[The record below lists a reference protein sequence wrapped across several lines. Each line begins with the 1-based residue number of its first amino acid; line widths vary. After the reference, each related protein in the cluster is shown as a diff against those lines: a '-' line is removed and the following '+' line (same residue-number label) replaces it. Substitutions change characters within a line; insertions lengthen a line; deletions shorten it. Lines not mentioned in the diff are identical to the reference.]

1 MSDRQD
7 HTGETERIDA
17 MLQRENPESTTP
29 TEATETT
36 ALPTERLGS
45 PNTAPDATTDWFPMG
60 ATGTERLAAAGL
72 GGTSAPGAAPTVS
85 APSPSQGSAASPVQA
100 TLRRRSA
107 RFGTILWGVLVLTF
121 AAAVVTNA
129 VSTIAIDPVTWIIG
143 ALIGVGAILV
153 VAGIAAA
160 IRR

>member
-1 MSDRQD
+1 MSDPQD
-7 HTGETERIDA
+7 HTGETERIDPVQQSA
-17 MLQRENPESTTP
+17 NTAATTP
-29 TEATETT
+29 
-36 ALPTERLGS
+36 LPTERLGS
-45 PNTAPDATTDWFPMG
+45 QNAAPDATTDWFPMG

-72 GGTSAPGAAPTVS
+72 GGTSAGGAAPGAS
-85 APSPSQGSAASPVQA
+85 GPSPAAASAATATAPVQA
-100 TLRRRSA
+100 APRRRSA

-129 VSTIAIDPVTWIIG
+129 VSTIAIDPVSWIIG